1 VGGSAFSNGSTRTSP
16 RCAGGAEIIVAS
28 FRGGDWEVLQYMTQI
43 AHDTDAGADVVVG
56 SPHFSLPIEVYKG
69 KQIFYGLGSFRSIP
83 AMAESMA
90 TGSA

>member
-1 VGGSAFSNGSTRTSP
+1 
-16 RCAGGAEIIVAS
+16 
-28 FRGGDWEVLQYMTQI
+28 MTQI